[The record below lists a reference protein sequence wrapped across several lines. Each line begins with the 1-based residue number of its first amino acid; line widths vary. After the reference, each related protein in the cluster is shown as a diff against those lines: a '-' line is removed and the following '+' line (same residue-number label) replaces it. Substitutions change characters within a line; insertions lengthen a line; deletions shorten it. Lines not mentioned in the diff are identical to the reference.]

1 MSRGVAAARRW
12 GLPGRLGCAGQI
24 FRKAALAAAVSAVL
38 AACGNDGGAAR
49 TVSPS
54 PAATADASATIA
66 AASPPTNTTV
76 PASAAPG
83 GTPTSS
89 TSLTPTVAM
98 GATLI
103 SAARGGDLLEVR
115 RLLGLGASVTVADGN
130 GETALIAAA
139 RARHFEVA
147 EVLIAAGADVNAR
160 DRADETAYLLATS
173 EVGRDAR
180 ALAFL
185 RLTLR
190 NGADIRSLDSY
201 RGTGLIRAAD
211 RGYVEIVQELLTT
224 RIAID
229 HVNRLGW
236 TALLE
241 AIILGGGDAAHTEVV
256 RILVAAGADVN
267 LADGGGVSPLQH
279 AISRG
284 HGEIAAILRA
294 AGAR

>member
-1 MSRGVAAARRW
+1 MVKSHGHAGDLTSVRVA
-12 GLPGRLGCAGQI
+12 
-24 FRKAALAAAVSAVL
+24 FRKAALAAGVSAVL
-38 AACGNDGGAAR
+38 AACGDDGGAAR
-49 TVSPS
+49 TESPS

-66 AASPPTNTTV
+66 AASPLTITTV
-76 PASAAPG
+76 PATVAPS

-89 TSLTPTVAM
+89 TRLTPTAAM
-98 GATLI
+98 GPALI

-139 RARHFEVA
+139 RARHLEVA
-147 EVLIAAGADVNAR
+147 EVLIAAGADVNAQ
-160 DRADETAYLLATS
+160 DRADESAYLLATS
-173 EVGRDAR
+173 EVGSDAR

-201 RGTGLIRAAD
+201 KGTGLIRAAD
-211 RGYVEIVQELLTT
+211 RGYVNIVQELLTT

-267 LADGGGVSPLQH
+267 LGDGDGVSPLQH
-279 AISRG
+279 AVSRG
-284 HGEIAAILRA
+284 HGEIAAILRT